1 MAPALC
7 LSVYVECHVSVVE
20 VGYCIYS
27 LCIKNCQLAWGE
39 RCMLF
44 NVAAALTVVCGFFF
58 PFRMHFITYIV
69 ITSSGRRSSSA
80 IRTGTND
87 IRTHAM

>member
-27 LCIKNCQLAWGE
+27 LCIKNCQSAWGE
-39 RCMLF
+39 RYGRGGGGGGGGRGRGGAQ
-44 NVAAALTVVCGFFF
+44 VRGRGVGGAQGRGGGVCWFG
-58 PFRMHFITYIV
+58 M
-69 ITSSGRRSSSA
+69 
-80 IRTGTND
+80 
-87 IRTHAM
+87 